1 MKAYREYAVSKKSL
15 ELLTEEDR
23 FIYRLSFTERL
34 ASKLNVMHYIGNYFD
49 NIHLITP
56 VNYIII
62 IIKSKKIQKKI
73 EKNLKNLKKS
83 EKNPKKFEK
92 NLKKNLKF
100 FFLNPK
106 KFQKN
111 PQII

>member
-56 VNYIII
+56 VNNIILFTEELFT
-62 IIKSKKIQKKI
+62 QKKLT
-73 EKNLKNLKKS
+73 KKSQKFNFFFFFNLKK
-83 EKNPKKFEK
+83 F
-92 NLKKNLKF
+92 
-100 FFLNPK
+100 
-106 KFQKN
+106 
-111 PQII
+111 